1 MITRGKIKIES
12 SYLKKVKK
20 LPYMDKPHINVPA
33 SWECYPKEC
42 LQHLE
47 FGDKDIKNNQY
58 EWRKQLQPKNAKCV
72 GYLFSK
78 LMPGNI
84 VPKHRDHF
92 ESFSLYYNVPVES
105 VKRRLIFLED
115 WKHGHYFQV
124 NEEVFIKWSAGDWVE
139 WTADEEHFGG
149 NMGEEPRYIL
159 QITYC

>member
-1 MITRGKIKIES
+1 MILRGKIKINP
-12 SYLKKVKK
+12 SYLEKIKK
-20 LPYMDKPHINVPA
+20 LPYINKPHKIVPV
-33 SWECYPKEC
+33 SWLCYPNEC

-47 FGDKDIKNNQY
+47 FGDKDIKDKLY
-58 EWRKQLQPKNAKCV
+58 KWRHKLQPKNAKHV

-92 ESFSLYYNVPVES
+92 ESFSAYYGVPVES
-105 VKRRLIFLED
+105 VKRRLVFLED

-124 NEEVFIKWSAGDWVE
+124 NEEVFVKWNAGDWVE
-139 WTADEEHFGG
+139 WTIDEEHFGG
-149 NMGEEPRYIL
+149 NIGEDPRYIL